1 MTWPME
7 NLDLRA
13 VMVAVPLLALA
24 VGWLIW
30 QAFDWLEGKGP

>member
-1 MTWPME
+1 MIGGME
-7 NLDLRA
+7 QLDLRV

-30 QAFDWLEGKGP
+30 QTFDWLEGKGP